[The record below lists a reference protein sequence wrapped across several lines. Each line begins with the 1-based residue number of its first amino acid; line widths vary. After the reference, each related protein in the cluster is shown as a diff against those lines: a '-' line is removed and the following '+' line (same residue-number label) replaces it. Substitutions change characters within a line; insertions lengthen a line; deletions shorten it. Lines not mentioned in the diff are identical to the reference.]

1 MAMPDLFGP
10 AFSDDDTSI
19 DSDSSATL
27 NFVARSPDKT
37 EKLED
42 QSFGRFRAEADKMQQ
57 RIPLSEALVAEAA
70 EDPFVTPQKG
80 KRKAAAA
87 EAATPQKRRKIH
99 QTQSVTQKP
108 DGLYGLKVT
117 ELETKCDV
125 VPSVVV
131 PSFQSRKASH
141 CIPLWPQFKASWFG
155 VDLEDRTWLEL
166 KLLVSASVEKSMR
179 NVVTQKCWLAVK
191 NEFDTQ
197 MTKQRIKMH
206 MRVNNDLNDPSAS
219 DDEEETSKGDETSE
233 RDLKPLHVATKFL
246 CHRHACV
253 SLTFGDYTV
262 VCLNNR
268 RRILIELEDGGVQ
281 FIRHWLQPFIL
292 ASYTGLSKRVVPVEA
307 IVARSP
313 VDRSLPLQ
321 LATPNIENKIRWHA
335 RKNAWAVKAKKTVKK
350 DKFQVMFEEEDA
362 LRDDDFLKIDEGGL
376 EWNRCDHS
384 TRRRIR
390 REV

>member
-1 MAMPDLFGP
+1 MAMLDLFGP
-10 AFSDDDTSI
+10 AFSDHDTSI
-19 DSDSSATL
+19 DSDASATL

-80 KRKAAAA
+80 KRKAAVA
-87 EAATPQKRRKIH
+87 ESATPQKTRRLIH
-99 QTQSVTQKP
+99 F
-108 DGLYGLKVT
+108 DGLKLT
-117 ELETKCDV
+117 ELETKWDV

-131 PSFQSRKASH
+131 PSVQSRKASH

-155 VDLEDRTWLEL
+155 VDLEDRIWLEL
-166 KLLVSASVEKSMR
+166 KLLVSASVGKSMR

-233 RDLKPLHVATKFL
+233 RDLKRLHAATKFQR
-246 CHRHACV
+246 HRHACV

-292 ASYTGLSKRVVPVEA
+292 ASYTALAKRVVPVEA
-307 IVARSP
+307 ILARSP

-335 RKNAWAVKAKKTVKK
+335 RKNAWTVKAKQTVKK
-350 DKFQVMFEEEDA
+350 DQFQVMFEEEDA

>member
-1 MAMPDLFGP
+1 MAMLDLFE
-10 AFSDDDTSI
+10 AALTDDDTHI

-80 KRKAAAA
+80 KRKAAVA
-87 EAATPQKRRKIH
+87 ESATPQK
-99 QTQSVTQKP
+99 TQRFTQHA
-108 DGLYGLKVT
+108 DGLKLT
-117 ELETKCDV
+117 ELDIRRSV

-131 PSFQSRKASH
+131 PSFQSVMASH

-166 KLLVSASVEKSMR
+166 KLLVSASVGKSMR

-206 MRVNNDLNDPSAS
+206 MRVKKALNDPSAS
-219 DDEEETSKGDETSE
+219 DDEEETPEGDVNCKT
-233 RDLKPLHVATKFL
+233 
-246 CHRHACV
+246 
-253 SLTFGDYTV
+253 
-262 VCLNNR
+262 N
-268 RRILIELEDGGVQ
+268 Q
-281 FIRHWLQPFIL
+281 
-292 ASYTGLSKRVVPVEA
+292 KR
-307 IVARSP
+307 
-313 VDRSLPLQ
+313 L
-321 LATPNIENKIRWHA
+321 
-335 RKNAWAVKAKKTVKK
+335 
-350 DKFQVMFEEEDA
+350 
-362 LRDDDFLKIDEGGL
+362 
-376 EWNRCDHS
+376 
-384 TRRRIR
+384 
-390 REV
+390 